1 MVEMMEVQMETV
13 VQPGDEKMEGQ
24 SRWLIKK
31 SGEWRVFFF
40 FSDYLLNFILAKE
53 EHYHNPSFRPKDE
66 NSSMVGARGKRL
78 FK

>member
-1 MVEMMEVQMETV
+1 MVNKE
-13 VQPGDEKMEGQ
+13 
-24 SRWLIKK
+24 
-31 SGEWRVFFF
+31 EWRVESVFF

-66 NSSMVGARGKRL
+66 ISSMVGARGKRL

>member
-13 VQPGDEKMEGQ
+13 VQPGDEKMEEQ

-40 FSDYLLNFILAKE
+40 
-53 EHYHNPSFRPKDE
+53 
-66 NSSMVGARGKRL
+66 RL
-78 FK
+78 FIEFYTRKRGTLS

>member
-13 VQPGDEKMEGQ
+13 VQPGDEKMEEQ

-40 FSDYLLNFILAKE
+40 F
-53 EHYHNPSFRPKDE
+53 
-66 NSSMVGARGKRL
+66 RL
-78 FK
+78 FIEFYTRKRGTLS

>member
-13 VQPGDEKMEGQ
+13 VQPGDEKMEEQ

-40 FSDYLLNFILAKE
+40 FFQVIY
-53 EHYHNPSFRPKDE
+53 
-66 NSSMVGARGKRL
+66 
-78 FK
+78 